1 MKKEIKISFALLLLS
16 FASLQLCNLQASIAF
31 PGLINFKQP
40 DGSTIRIFLKGDE
53 KAKWA
58 ETEDG
63 YSIMTNSKGIYE
75 YAVVQNISD
84 MISSG
89 VQAKNQEERST
100 DEIKMLSAVEKH
112 LRFNNAQLSRIKEM
126 WKIPATGTMEKVFPT
141 KGARKLVCILMDFP
155 DKKFTKVQTDFDNL
169 FNKVGYTENAAT
181 GSVRDY
187 FLESSYNQF
196 DLSVTVV
203 GPFTTANNMAYYGG
217 NNSSGNDLRDREFA
231 AEAINLGST
240 AVNFADFDNDNDG
253 TVDGVYIIY
262 AGYGEEAGGPADCI
276 WAHAWNLITPI
287 VKNGKT
293 ISKYS
298 TSCELK
304 GNTGTTTAPIGVIC
318 HEFGH
323 VLGAPDFYDT
333 NYATNG
339 QYAGTGKWDL
349 QGTGLWLNGGITPAH
364 PNAYT
369 KCYIYNWATATT
381 LSTQQTL
388 TVKNS
393 NQDNTA
399 FYRIN
404 TTTSNEYYLLE
415 NRQKIGFNGAN
426 LGNGLLVYHVDGN
439 YITSNFS
446 ANNINSTSHQGLY
459 VVPAGS
465 TAANGIVLA
474 DLATTNSALAPFPG
488 SSNKTSFTDTTTP
501 SSLSWAGAN
510 TSKPITS
517 ITEDGVNKTI
527 TLDFMGGTDG
537 LPPTVQASN
546 LTFTNVSDNS
556 MTLNWSRGNGKSVMV
571 LLKAYS
577 DVTDIPGGGTYTAS
591 SVYGS
596 GSQLG
601 QWDYSVYIGTG
612 TSVTVTGLVSG
623 TKYYAAVF
631 EYNFNPNV
639 YMSPALTGNATTTG
653 MVNFVYASAGNLA
666 TILGPSNLSTITTL
680 KLTGSIDARDFK
692 TMRDNMPALTSL
704 DLSDV
709 SISPYSGPD
718 GTFNGTN
725 IGEGIKKHFSKSTT
739 GSTLSGSYSFP
750 GNAIPAYAFLDPG
763 SFTGKTGLKTL
774 ILPSNLNAIGTY
786 AFYGCTGLAGV
797 LTIPNQVNS
806 IESYAFY
813 NCTGITDFKLSTT
826 LSSIGDYSFYMC
838 SGISTFTLP
847 ASLSSIGTLSFGYC
861 SSNTKFVIDAANLSY
876 SVLNGVLFNI
886 DQTRLVSYPAGKSGA
901 YSIPATVLTIGANA
915 FYGCNLITSVTIPN
929 SLTSIENHGFCYN
942 NLLTT
947 ILTVSDQLKYMSI
960 DGVLFNKNLTDLIIC
975 PSGKTGSY
983 TIPGTVTTIH
993 ENAFFTCSNL
1003 TSVSIPPSVISIGNT
1018 AFANCTGLTSIY
1030 ANLPTPIDLSASTDV
1045 FVGVNKTNCVLNV
1058 LYKAKS
1064 LYVTAN
1070 QWSDFSNITEAFG
1083 FLLSNLSVNFPANG
1097 GSTTVNITSNTNWM
1111 VTPGQVWVNVTPT
1124 SGTGNNTLTINA
1136 DANTTTEGRNATIT
1150 ISAVGVQSQVIN
1162 VYQAGVVEVAP
1173 TTQASNLTFTGI
1185 ADNTMT
1191 LNWTRGN
1198 GKSVIV
1204 LLKIYNPITDIP
1216 GSGTYTASSV
1226 YGNGTQLGLMDYVVY
1241 TGTGNTVTVTGLV
1254 PGTKYYAS
1262 VFECN
1267 TSINSY
1273 LTPAL
1278 SGNTSTTGTV
1288 NYVYSTPGNLA
1299 TILGTTNLA
1308 ALTTFKIVGTL
1319 DARDFKT
1326 IRDKMPLLASVD
1338 LSDAVIVGYIGSD
1351 ATYSGSYNYG
1361 ANSIP
1366 AYSFYNS
1373 STSLGKTVLK
1383 SIVFPTTLTSIG
1395 QYAFYGCSGLAG
1407 TLTIPNSVTTIETY
1421 AFYNCTAIADVK
1433 LSTTLANL
1441 GDFAFMYCNSVATF
1455 NIPASLTNIG
1465 YRPFGYCV
1473 NHNYFVVD
1481 PDNPNYA
1488 SPDGV
1493 LFNKDLTKLVYIPT
1507 GRSGTYLVPPAVQ
1520 IIGSNAFYGCKL
1532 ITSVTIPNNVSVI
1545 ESRAFGYNSLLTGFV
1560 TASDQP
1566 NLSVSDGVL
1575 FNKDFTELIVCPSGK
1590 SGSYTIPATVNTIRE
1605 SGFIRCEKLTS
1616 IVIPKNVTKIDTC
1629 AFFYCSALTNITIP
1643 ETVTYF
1649 GGYSFYAC
1657 LKLASVTIPSI
1668 TKYIGTSVFA
1678 YCNALT
1684 AINANPA
1691 TPVNLTSSPSV
1702 FYNVNKTNCKLNV
1715 PIGSKS
1721 LYQAATSWKDFINIM
1736 ELATEVKN
1744 PSDFESKI
1752 DVFPNPVS
1760 DSFKIN
1766 GIDGNAIVT
1775 FFDSGGKEL
1784 YSKQIFDQEDIYVGN
1799 LPEGIYML
1807 KIASKDITVEKKLFK
1822 K

>member
-1 MKKEIKISFALLLLS
+1 MNRNIKILFTLLLLG
-16 FASLQLCNLQASIAF
+16 FASFHLCNLKASIAF
-31 PGLINFKQP
+31 PGLINFRQP
-40 DGSTIRIFLKGDE
+40 DGTTIRIFLKGDE

-63 YSIMTNSKGIYE
+63 YTIMTNSKGNYE
-75 YAVVQNISD
+75 YAVVQNLSD
-84 MISSG
+84 MVSSG
-89 VQAKNQEERST
+89 VQAKNQEERSS
-100 DEIKMLSAVEKH
+100 EELKMLSSIEKH
-112 LRFNNAQLSRIKEM
+112 LRFNYTQLSKIKSM
-126 WKIPATGTMEKVFPT
+126 WKAPSTGTMEKVFPT
-141 KGARKLVCILMDFP
+141 KGSRKLVCILMDFP
-155 DKKFTKVQTDFDNL
+155 DKKFTKTQTDFDNL
-169 FNKVGYTENAAT
+169 FNKIGYNENAAT

-187 FLESSYNQF
+187 FLESSYNQL

-203 GPFTTANNMAYYGG
+203 GPFTTANNAAYYGG

-231 AEAINLGST
+231 AEAVNLAAS
-240 AVNFADFDNDNDG
+240 AVNYADFDNDNDG

-262 AGYGEEAGGPADCI
+262 AGYGEEAGGSADCI

-298 TSCELK
+298 TSSELK

-333 NYATNG
+333 DYATNG

-369 KCYIYNWATATT
+369 KCYIYNWATPTT

-404 TTTSNEYYLLE
+404 TTTTNEYYLLE
-415 NRQKIGFNGAN
+415 NRQKIGFNLAN

-446 ANNINSTSHQGLY
+446 SNNINSSSHQGLY

-488 SSNKTSFTDTTTP
+488 SSNKTSFTDKTTP
-501 SSLSWAGAN
+501 SSLSWAGVN

-517 ITEDGVNKTI
+517 ITEDIVNKTI

-537 LPPTVQASN
+537 LPPTIQASN
-546 LTFTNVSDNS
+546 LTFSNVTDNS
-556 MTLNWSRGNGKSVMV
+556 MTLNWTRGNGKSVMV

-577 DVTDIPGGGTYTAS
+577 DVTDIPGGATYTAN

-623 TKYYAAVF
+623 TKYCAAVF

-653 MVNFVYASAGNLA
+653 SVNFVYASAGNLA
-666 TILGPSNLSTITTL
+666 SILGPSNLSTITTL

-692 TMRDNMPALTSL
+692 TMRDNMPLLSSL
-704 DLSDV
+704 DLTDV
-709 SISPYSGPD
+709 SISPYTGPD

-725 IGEGIKKHFSKSTT
+725 IGEGVKRHFIKSSTF
-739 GSTLSGSYSFP
+739 SGSYSFP
-750 GNAIPAYAFLDPG
+750 ENAIPAYAFLDPS
-763 SFTGKTGLKTL
+763 SFIGKASLKTL
-774 ILPSNLNAIGTY
+774 ILPSNLNAVGTY
-786 AFYGCTGLAGV
+786 ALYGCTGLTGV
-797 LTIPNQVNS
+797 LTIPNKVNS

-813 NCTGITDFKLSTT
+813 NCNAITDFKLSTT
-826 LSSIGDYSFYMC
+826 LTNIGDYAFYLC
-838 SGISTFTLP
+838 NSVTTFTLP
-847 ASLSSIGTLSFGYC
+847 ASLSSIGNLSFGYC
-861 SSNTKFVIDAANLSY
+861 NSNTQFTIDATNLSY
-876 SVLNGVLFNI
+876 SVLNGVIFNK
-886 DQTRLVSYPAGKSGA
+886 DQTKLVYFPTGKSGA
-901 YSIPATVLTIGANA
+901 YTIPATVLTIGADA
-915 FYGCNLITSVTIPN
+915 FYGSNMITSVTIPN
-929 SLTSIENHGFCYN
+929 SLTTIENHAFCYN
-942 NLLTT
+942 NSLTS
-947 ILTVSDQLKYMSI
+947 ILTVSDQLKFMSV
-960 DGVLFNKNLTDLIIC
+960 DGVLFNKNLTEILVC

-983 TIPGTVTTIH
+983 SIQGTVTTIH
-993 ENAFFTCSNL
+993 ESAFYTCSKL
-1003 TSVSIPPSVISIGNT
+1003 TSVSIPSSVTSIGNT
-1018 AFANCTGLTSIY
+1018 AFAYCTGLLSIY
-1030 ANLPTPIDLSASTDV
+1030 ANSPTPIDLSGSTDV
-1045 FVGVNKTNCVLNV
+1045 FVGIDKANCILNV

-1070 QWSDFSNITEAFG
+1070 QWFDFINIAEASG
-1083 FLLSNLSVNFPANG
+1083 FILSNLSVNFPATG
-1097 GSTTVNITSNTNWM
+1097 GSTNVNITSNTNWLL
-1111 VTPGQVWVNVTPT
+1111 TSGQVWVNVTPT
-1124 SGTGNNTLTINA
+1124 SGIGNNTLTVNA
-1136 DANTTTEGRNATIT
+1136 DANTTTEGRNAMIT
-1150 ISAVGVQSQVIN
+1150 VSADGVQSQVIN

-1173 TTQASNLTFTGI
+1173 STQATNLTFTSI

-1191 LNWTRGN
+1191 LNWIRGN

-1216 GSGTYTASSV
+1216 GSATYTASSI
-1226 YGNGTQLGLMDYVVY
+1226 YGNGTQLGSMDYVVY

-1278 SGNTSTTGTV
+1278 TGSTSTTGTV
-1288 NYVYSTPGNLA
+1288 NYVYSSPGNLA
-1299 TILGTTNLA
+1299 TILGTANLA

-1338 LSDAVIVGYIGSD
+1338 LSDAVIAGYIGSD
-1351 ATYSGSYNYG
+1351 ATYSGNYNYA
-1361 ANSIP
+1361 ANTVP
-1366 AYSFYNS
+1366 AYAFYNS

-1383 SIVFPTTLTSIG
+1383 TIVFPTTLTSIG

-1407 TLTIPNSVTTIETY
+1407 TLTIPNTVTTIETY
-1421 AFYNCTAIADVK
+1421 AFYNCTAITDVK

-1441 GDFAFMYCNSVATF
+1441 GDFAFMYCNSVTTF

-1507 GRSGTYLVPPAVQ
+1507 GRSGTYLIPSNVQ
-1520 IIGSNAFYGCKL
+1520 TIGNNAFYGCKL
-1532 ITSVTIPNNVSVI
+1532 ITSVTIPNNVSAI

-1560 TASDQP
+1560 TAGDQP
-1566 NLSVSDGVL
+1566 YLSVSDGVL

-1590 SGSYTIPATVNTIRE
+1590 AGGYTIPSTVNTIRE

-1657 LKLASVTIPSI
+1657 LKLTSVTIPAN

-1678 YCNALT
+1678 YCNAMT
-1684 AINANPA
+1684 SINANPSI
-1691 TPVNLTSSPSV
+1691 PVNLNNSPSV

-1715 PIGSKS
+1715 PLGSRS
-1721 LYQAATSWKDFINIM
+1721 LYQAATSWKDFTNII
-1736 ELATEVKN
+1736 ELSTEVKN
-1744 PSDFESKI
+1744 PSDSELNI
-1752 DVFPNPVS
+1752 NIFPNPVS

-1766 GIDGNAIVT
+1766 GINGNANISI
-1775 FFDSGGKEL
+1775 FDSNGKEL
-1784 YSKQIFDQEDIYVGN
+1784 FSKQIAEQENISVDN
-1799 LPEGIYML
+1799 LPEGIYVL
-1807 KIASKDITVEKKLFK
+1807 KIVSKDINSEKKLFK